1 MTDARFSRT
10 ARLLGEEAIETLRG
24 AHVMLLGLGGVGGH
38 ALDTLARAGVG
49 HITVVDGDAVSLSNC
64 NRQILA
70 DLTTVGMRKIR
81 VAATHV
87 ARIAPETEVSCIDTF
102 ITADNAA
109 RLLAE
114 HPADV
119 VLDAIDTVSAK
130 VALAAAAAE
139 GGIPFLSCMSTG
151 NRMDPSRLMISDI
164 SKTHTCPIS
173 RIMRRAL
180 AERGVKHLT
189 VLWSDEPTIRPQE
202 DVTEGGRH
210 IPASTPFVPSTAGIR
225 MAQWAVTT
233 ILEKKG
239 TV

>member
-10 ARLLGEEAIETLRG
+10 ARLLGEDAVNTLRG

-38 ALDTLARAGVG
+38 AFDALVRAGVG
-49 HITVVDGDAVSLSNC
+49 HITVLDGDAVSLSNC

-70 DLTTVGMRKIR
+70 DLTTVGMRKVR
-81 VAATHV
+81 VAAVHA
-87 ARIAPETEVSCIDTF
+87 ARIAPECEITMVDTF
-102 ITADNAA
+102 VTAENAA
-109 RLLAE
+109 ALLARY
-114 HPADV
+114 PADL

-130 VALAAAAAE
+130 VALAAAANEQNLPLLA
-139 GGIPFLSCMSTG
+139 CMSTG
-151 NRMDPSRLMISDI
+151 NRMDPSRIQISDI

-189 VLWSDEPTIRPQE
+189 VLWSDEPTMKPRE
-202 DVTEGGRH
+202 TVTEGGRN
-210 IPASTPFVPSTAGIR
+210 IPASAPFVPATAGIR

-233 ILEKKG
+233 LLERKSQ
-239 TV
+239 T